1 MKTFKTIA
9 KTLLPAL
16 LLTGLTFQQSTA
28 QQNGPDNNY
37 VSDVWVADNG
47 DGTYTNPILH
57 ADYSDPDVCRV
68 GDDFYMTA
76 SSFNCVP
83 GLPIL
88 HSKDL
93 VNWELIAYAL
103 YEQIPADVFET
114 PQHGNGV
121 WAPSI
126 RFHEGELYIF
136 WGDPDFGIYYVK
148 AKNPKGPWS
157 KPHLVQEGKGL
168 IDPCPLW
175 DEDGKAY
182 LSYAFAGS
190 RAGLKSVVVV
200 QEMEA
205 DCSRLIGT
213 PVMVFDGHD
222 EHPTVEGTKFHK
234 RNGYYYI
241 FAPAGG
247 VKPGWQLAMR
257 ARSPFGPYEVKKVL
271 EQGSTNI
278 NGPHQGAWVETV
290 KGESWFIHF
299 QDKDAYGRIVH
310 LNPVQ
315 WDNDW
320 PLMGIDYDGN
330 GVGEPV
336 TTHKKP
342 DVDAEWSVVT
352 PVESDEFNTHQ
363 LGLQWQW
370 HANPKLKY
378 GFTSGN
384 LGYYRL
390 NCRPRPENYVNLWP
404 VGNLLLQK
412 FPAEEFTATAKIT
425 FNHRFDGEEAGFVVM
440 GEDYQYIALKQ
451 VDGKLQTRV
460 VNCEGARKGGAEKEI
475 FSESYEGNTV
485 YFRVEVKK
493 GAVCSFSYSEN
504 GKRFSAA
511 GAAFEA
517 MPGRWIGAKVGFFA
531 LRDGMINDAGNVDI
545 DWIRIEK

>member
-1 MKTFKTIA
+1 MKKFNTIA

-28 QQNGPDNNY
+28 QQNGPGNNY

-103 YEQIPADVFET
+103 HEQIPADVFEM

-315 WDNDW
+315 WENNW

-370 HANPKLKY
+370 HANPQLKY

-390 NCRPRPENYVNLWP
+390 NCRPRPKNYVNLWP

-460 VNCEGARKGGAEKEI
+460 VNCEAARKGGAEKEI
-475 FSESYEGNTV
+475 FSESYESNTV

-511 GAAFEA
+511 GADFEA
-517 MPGRWIGAKVGFFA
+517 MPGRWIGAKIGFFA
-531 LRDGMINDAGNVDI
+531 LRDGIINDAGNVDI